1 MPQLT
6 FKQRLILVVVIT
18 LVGILS
24 LGAVAISSLVQ
35 LNHSAERVDQL
46 NVTVET
52 LSSLQLAI
60 LKQES
65 KLSRLKP
72 SEQQVF
78 HQALDELARSY
89 SDKLDRVIAYS
100 DEERSYLEDIK
111 RQFHSLQAALG
122 EQLKQREALGLNEEM
137 GLLKVLNARA
147 GELNEKIAGFSSFL
161 RPLIEARQQEKAFLL
176 TPTASQREALMAKSD
191 RVAAVVKEADFYDAF
206 GDAIEAW
213 QAVLRQVAE
222 TATRV
227 QAGELDLLEQE
238 YQFEELSTQ
247 ATDFIRQQLATARAE
262 SESDTLLAKWTL
274 VAVSVGMALGVSLIL
289 ALTGI
294 GAVRSLERIS
304 RQMSQVASGNLS
316 DRIAVGN
323 SKDEFSELASTTNDM
338 TGELHQLIGQVVE
351 SQQVLQTQSG
361 ELVASVQ
368 TIADNNARV
377 SDQSNTLA
385 SATEQISATAAD
397 IAGNVESMQRDA
409 ESAYSAALSGR
420 ETILSAMSSLTST
433 AAVVEQATDQ
443 LGMLQQHSQEID
455 KVIEMINDL
464 ADQTNL
470 LALNAA
476 IEAARAGE
484 AGRGF
489 SVVADEVRTLAERTV
504 SATADITQTVR
515 AMQKQTLSVI
525 DVMDASKQSIDQVKQ
540 QGGEA
545 QQAVQQIEDQT
556 SRASDTST
564 MIVTAV
570 AEVAD
575 TTRQM
580 AISMD
585 EIASGVERNSDA
597 SQLIVEASDSLR
609 LRAEALGE
617 MSARFRLS

>member
-6 FKQRLILVVVIT
+6 FKQRLTLVVVIT

-24 LGAVAISSLVQ
+24 LGAVAISSLIQ
-35 LNHSAERVDQL
+35 LNRSAERVDQL
-46 NVTVET
+46 NVTIET
-52 LSSLQLAI
+52 LSSLQLSM
-60 LKQES
+60 LKQEGQ
-65 KLSRLKP
+65 LSRLQP
-72 SEQQVF
+72 AQLNGFQQG
-78 HQALDELARSY
+78 LDELAGSY
-89 SDKLDRVIAYS
+89 VERLDKLIAHA
-100 DEERSYLEDIK
+100 DTERSYLDETKGLFQDY
-111 RQFHSLQAALG
+111 QQALG
-122 EQLKQREALGLNEEM
+122 EQLRQRAALGLNEQQGMRRTLESTSDA
-137 GLLKVLNARA
+137 LH
-147 GELNEKIAGFSSFL
+147 EKLSGFSSFL

-176 TPTASQREALMAKSD
+176 APGAEQREALMQKAE
-191 RVAAVVKEADFYDAF
+191 RVTQVVKDADFYDAF
-206 GDAIEAW
+206 GTEIEAW
-213 QAVLRQVAE
+213 NQALGQVIT
-222 TATRV
+222 TALKV
-227 QAGELDLLEQE
+227 QDGQRHLVEQ
-238 YQFEELSTQ
+238 QHGFEASTAR
-247 ATDFIRQQLATARAE
+247 ATDFIRQQLTAARSEA
-262 SESDTLLAKWTL
+262 ESDTLAAEWTL
-274 VAVSVGMALGVSLIL
+274 VAVSVGMAIVVSLIL
-289 ALTGI
+289 GLTGI
-294 GAVRSLERIS
+294 GAVRSLDRVS
-304 RQMSQVASGNLS
+304 RQMSQVASGDLS
-316 DRIAVGN
+316 SRVDVGG
-323 SKDEFSELASTTNDM
+323 SRDEFGALATATNSM

-351 SQQVLQTQSG
+351 SQQVLQSQSG
-361 ELVASVQ
+361 ELVTSVQ

-385 SATEQISATAAD
+385 SATEEISATAAD
-397 IAGNVESMQRDA
+397 IASNVESMQQDA
-409 ESAYSAALSGR
+409 ESAYKAALSGR

-504 SATADITQTVR
+504 SATSDITQTVR

-525 DVMDASKQSIDQVKQ
+525 EVMDASKQSIDQVKQ
-540 QGGEA
+540 QGGQA

-564 MIVTAV
+564 TIVTAV

-609 LRAEALGE
+609 RRAEALGE
-617 MSARFRLS
+617 MSGRFRLS